1 MYLCSLHMLQEC
13 NVGLSVSPVTPKLS
27 KTLVTLRQ
35 REREREMR
43 SRLTKKSKIAY
54 LYKKRGSNV
63 LVFFAHMLQEC
74 TWELLSPSVSPEK
87 RYDDFDIA
95 LIDFRGHGDSPK
107 YVSFSFIA
115 HSSCSAHLRKTTG

>member
-1 MYLCSLHMLQEC
+1 MLQEC
-13 NVGLSVSPVTPKLS
+13 NVGLSVSPVTLPNFLKHLS
-27 KTLVTLRQ
+27 HFVT
-35 REREREMR
+35 EREMR

-63 LVFFAHMLQEC
+63 LVFFAHATGMHK
-74 TWELLSPSVSPEK
+74 ELFLPNVERIEK

-107 YVSFSFIA
+107 YGFF
-115 HSSCSAHLRKTTG
+115 L